1 MRILIN
7 RSTPAAIAAGDFSAG
22 RENNITLSLR
32 LLKKISYIHIL
43 FTILWYNDMVYIIY
57 RRFFHEI

>member
-1 MRILIN
+1 MVPLHN
-7 RSTPAAIAAGDFSAG
+7 NPSPAAIAAGEFSIDE
-22 RENNITLSLR
+22 RNNVTLSLR
-32 LLKKISYIHIL
+32 LLKKISSIHIL